1 MKQRYA
7 AIMGNKLRFVVCVV
21 LLHLNWLHAVLECAT
36 LLTIPVAACLFSPHR
51 EPWTVGEVIT
61 LEPLFRRRDGWCL
74 RTTALVQFFYGHAG
88 TVRASPNT

>member
-21 LLHLNWLHAVLECAT
+21 LLHLNWLHAVL
-36 LLTIPVAACLFSPHR
+36 LTIPVAAYLACLFSSHR

-88 TVRASPNT
+88 TVRASPNA